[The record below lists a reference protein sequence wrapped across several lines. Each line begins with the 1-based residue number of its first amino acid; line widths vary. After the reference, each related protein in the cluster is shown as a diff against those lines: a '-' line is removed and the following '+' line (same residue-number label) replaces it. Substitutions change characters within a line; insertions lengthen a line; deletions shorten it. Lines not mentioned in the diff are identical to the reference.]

1 MIKAFRDIKYWICT
15 LLLTLSATSIAEDDV
30 FRARLYNKEYDVFLK
45 INLYEETETIPGQ
58 DILGETYGY
67 LKKSTDQRVW
77 IITGVEIDK
86 SGKRVKLEMINDYGS
101 EDLTATLTCESD
113 SIYTLRQDEGST
125 LKVAG
130 KGKWIKLPKI
140 MKFKK

>member
-1 MIKAFRDIKYWICT
+1 MIKAIRYIRYWICT
-15 LLLTLSATSIAEDDV
+15 LLLTLSVTSIAEDDV
-30 FRARLYNKEYDVFLK
+30 FRARIYNKEYDVFL
-45 INLYEETETIPGQ
+45 
-58 DILGETYGY
+58 DILGATYGY

-77 IITGVEIDK
+77 IITGVEIGK
-86 SGKRVKLEMINDYGS
+86 SGKTAKLEMINDYGS

-113 SIYTLRQDEGST
+113 STYTLRQEEGST

>member
-1 MIKAFRDIKYWICT
+1 MIKAIRDIRYWICT

-30 FRARLYNKEYDVFLK
+30 FRARIYNKEYDVFLK

-58 DILGETYGY
+58 DILGATYGY

-77 IITGVEIDK
+77 IITGVEIEK
-86 SGKRVKLEMINDYGS
+86 SGKTAKLEMINDYGS
-101 EDLTATLTCESD
+101 DDLTATLTCESD
-113 SIYTLRQDEGST
+113 STYTLRQEEGST

>member
-113 SIYTLRQDEGST
+113 STYTLRQDEGST